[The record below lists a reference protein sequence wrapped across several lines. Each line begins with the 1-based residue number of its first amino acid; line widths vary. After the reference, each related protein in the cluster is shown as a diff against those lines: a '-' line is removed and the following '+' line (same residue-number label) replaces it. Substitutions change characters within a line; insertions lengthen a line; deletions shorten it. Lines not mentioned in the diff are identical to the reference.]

1 MDVARPITREHD
13 MPSIEASYSPKPI
26 HIANLYALLVVLI
39 TFLAPVL
46 ITERFIDRFTSLLK
60 LFKLRTCLT
69 EIALKFTNV
78 CLTKHFFSQVEVM
91 PVLTVESNRI
101 VSFAVAKRGLR
112 HTVPV
117 VDFGKGL
124 GFWENTPEFR
134 LLVIELAK
142 TRIWIEG
149 QFGGSGV
156 PFLVGLIWIYTGW
169 FRVLDRAVIEVFE
182 RWKITNRN
190 LSFTLVQCC
199 FVAAGFLHLSIRSVR
214 GFEELPLIILAYVR
228 HENMLVRF
236 GKRFALT
243 RILQRGTFLA
253 SHYFGAH
260 FFIIP
265 FPQHRA
271 KLGWTLFRTHLD
283 LLSLTGRRLFGLLRS
298 CLLTALN
305 GLLRHLL
312 VLLIIWIQ
320 QPFDLW
326 LTVVEVVS
334 LFWYR
339 SATWFFFYFFFNL
352 FDWILFH
359 LLIVILWALTLY
371 LLHRHVVVLLGV
383 VLVILGRIEVL
394 VVRAAFCF
402 L

>member
-1 MDVARPITREHD
+1 MA
-13 MPSIEASYSPKPI
+13 
-26 HIANLYALLVVLI
+26 VV
-39 TFLAPVL
+39 
-46 ITERFIDRFTSLLK
+46 
-60 LFKLRTCLT
+60 
-69 EIALKFTNV
+69 N
-78 CLTKHFFSQVEVM
+78 
-91 PVLTVESNRI
+91 
-101 VSFAVAKRGLR
+101 
-112 HTVPV
+112 
-117 VDFGKGL
+117 FGKGL
-124 GFWENTPEFR
+124 SFLENSAEFR
-134 LLVIELAK
+134 FLVIKLTK
-142 TRIWIEG
+142 SRIWIEG

-156 PFLVGLIWIYTGW
+156 PFLVGLIWIYAGW

-182 RWKITNRN
+182 RRKITDWY
-190 LSFTLVQCC
+190 LPFTLVQCC
-199 FVAAGFLHLSIRSVR
+199 FVAGGFLHLSIRSVR

-265 FPQHRA
+265 FPQYRTEF
-271 KLGWTLFRTHLD
+271 GWAFLRTHLN
-283 LLSLTGRRLFGLLRS
+283 LLILTRRRLFWLMRS

-305 GLLRHLL
+305 RLFRHLL
-312 VLLIIWIQ
+312 ILFVVRIQ
-320 QPFDLW
+320 QPFDLR
-326 LTVVEVVS
+326 LTVVVLVS

-359 LLIVILWALTLY
+359 LLIVILGALTLY
-371 LLHRHVVVLLGV
+371 LLHRHIVVLFCI
-383 VLVILGRIEVL
+383 VLVILGRVEVL